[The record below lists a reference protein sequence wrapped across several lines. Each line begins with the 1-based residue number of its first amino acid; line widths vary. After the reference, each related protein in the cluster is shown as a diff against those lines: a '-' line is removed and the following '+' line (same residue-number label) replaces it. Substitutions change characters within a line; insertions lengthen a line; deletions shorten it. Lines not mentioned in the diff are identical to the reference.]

1 MGLRQSVSEIMI
13 DNPEPR
19 ENKSD
24 EELVKLSLADRDNFA
39 LVINRY
45 KTKLYNYIRRIT
57 NIDSEEAEDILQEV
71 FIKTYLNL
79 NEFDA
84 DLKFSSWIYRIA
96 HNEVISHY
104 RKTKA
109 RPQGYA
115 VKLEDNALNN
125 LASDLDIADETDRI
139 ILKSNIQKIL
149 GKIDKKYRE
158 VLILKFLEEKSYS
171 EISDIIKRP
180 MGTVA
185 SLINK
190 AKQELK
196 KELKS
201 QNFKL

>member
-1 MGLRQSVSEIMI
+1 M
-13 DNPEPR
+13 
-19 ENKSD
+19 
-24 EELVKLSLADRDNFA
+24 
-39 LVINRY
+39 
-45 KTKLYNYIRRIT
+45 
-57 NIDSEEAEDILQEV
+57 
-71 FIKTYLNL
+71 
-79 NEFDA
+79 
-84 DLKFSSWIYRIA
+84 
-96 HNEVISHY
+96 
-104 RKTKA
+104 
-109 RPQGYA
+109 
-115 VKLEDNALNN
+115 EDNALNN

>member
-1 MGLRQSVSEIMI
+1 MKRYE
-13 DNPEPR
+13 
-19 ENKSD
+19 K
-24 EELVKLSLADRDNFA
+24 KL
-39 LVINRY
+39 
-45 KTKLYNYIRRIT
+45 LYYIRRLT
-57 NIDSEEAEDILQEV
+57 NLNLHDSEDILQEV

-115 VKLEDNALNN
+115 IKLEDNAINN
-125 LASDLDIADETDRI
+125 LASDLDIAGETDRI
-139 ILKSNIQKIL
+139 ILKFNIQKVL

-158 VLILKFLEEKSYS
+158 VLILKFFEEKSYS

-196 KELKS
+196 KELKL
-201 QNFKL
+201 QKFKL